1 MKNIMNIS
9 DENEN
14 IINMK
19 FTNETYDFVIS
30 ILD

>member
-19 FTNETYDFVIS
+19 FINEIYDYVIS